1 MIRLATIAVLALAM
15 AAAALAG
22 GDRGGRLLLHW
33 GMPSLAASVL
43 RDPAWRGIALHQA
56 GRHAEAQAALRATR
70 SPEAAYNLGN
80 ALARAGELRLAV
92 RAYDLALRRD
102 PDDADARANRALV
115 QALLNPHAPPAKG
128 KAASVASAT
137 ADKESTSPDNAGDAG
152 GPQSSQGD
160 GMAGTREAGTSTN
173 KAGSNRV
180 GRRGDAE
187 PGMSEQGL
195 GSSKGAA
202 SDSAGRAGRGGGRTS
217 VARSDAASPPEAAPP
232 PPTAETSQATLQWLA
247 SLPDDPVRFLRA
259 RIAAERERRLAA
271 GTAAAPGR
279 SPW

>member
-1 MIRLATIAVLALAM
+1 MMRLAMIAALALAM
-15 AAAALAG
+15 SAAALAG

-70 SPEAAYNLGN
+70 SREAAYNLGN

-92 RAYDLALRRD
+92 KAYDLALRRD
-102 PDDADARANRALV
+102 PDDGDARANRALV
-115 QALLNPHAPPAKG
+115 QALLNPHAAPAKG
-128 KAASVASAT
+128 KAMSVASAT
-137 ADKESTSPDNAGDAG
+137 ADKESASADTAGDAG

-160 GMAGTREAGTSTN
+160 GMAGTREAGASAN

-180 GRRGDAE
+180 ERRGDAE
-187 PGMSEQGL
+187 AGVSEEGL
-195 GSSKGAA
+195 SSSKGAA

-217 VARSDAASPPEAAPP
+217 VAKSNSPSPRDFAPP
-232 PPTAETSQATLQWLA
+232 PPTRETAQATLQWLA
-247 SLPDDPVRFLRA
+247 SLPDDPMRFLRA
-259 RIAAERERRLAA
+259 RIAAERERRIAA
-271 GTAAAPGR
+271 GTAAPPGR